1 MYPNEARL
9 RNFTY
14 ESNTFIDF
22 KFNTR
27 ERYGEGLNNIKEYPE
42 KTISKVNC
50 GKLPIMLGS
59 KACILASKSFN
70 KGNDYEEC
78 EYDEGGYFIVNGTE
92 KVIVCQERQA
102 ENKVY
107 VFENSKSQS

>member
-14 ESNTFIDF
+14 ASNTFIDF

-59 KACILASKSFN
+59 KRLYS
-70 KGNDYEEC
+70 G
-78 EYDEGGYFIVNGTE
+78 V
-92 KVIVCQERQA
+92 
-102 ENKVY
+102 
-107 VFENSKSQS
+107 